1 MASDLSFVEFIADQM
16 KEAGSIAYRK
26 MFGEYALYC
35 DGKVIAL
42 ICDDRL
48 FIKPTDAGKEFIGEI
63 VEAPAYPG
71 AKPSFLIEDKFEDR
85 EWISR
90 LARITADG
98 LPETEPKK
106 KKAGRSNRKACS

>member
-48 FIKPTDAGKEFIGEI
+48 YIKTTDAGREFIGE
-63 VEAPAYPG
+63 VLEAPAYPG

-90 LARITADG
+90 LARITADE
-98 LPETEPKK
+98 LPEPEPKK
-106 KKAGRSNRKACS
+106 KKASRKNKKV

>member
-16 KEAGSIAYRK
+16 KEAGSITFRK

-42 ICDDRL
+42 ICDDRI
-48 FIKPTDAGKEFIGEI
+48 FIKPTDAGKEFIGE
-63 VEAPAYPG
+63 VLEAPAYPG
-71 AKPSFLIEDKFEDR
+71 AKPSFFIEDKFEDR

-98 LPETEPKK
+98 LPEPEPKK
-106 KKAGRSNRKACS
+106 KKAGRNNRKA